1 MILHVL
7 DDEIGTAI
15 PIRDRAGIDR
25 CRILPEPH
33 HDTDLSILT
42 ITSHQR
48 RCRNPA
54 NAPGSRNMNGTKV
67 SPPWTSPRGEFL
79 LLLPRRPVTSPHRH
93 HHTFIV
99 TLLSFTLRISSLS
112 TADPHHPSLMR
123 ITINA
128 KWESLLKQLR
138 IYSLLLLSEPSL
150 PPGCREHF
158 HLQRN
163 TSLITFDMVVF
174 DPNSDLNKLV
184 LDWLIIE
191 GYRDAAVSF
200 ASELELDAQASQ
212 PSTSISESISN
223 PGKIDF
229 DSIHERMLIRES
241 IEAGRIDE
249 AVRRVNELDSEV
261 SVNVPVLSYPLRV
274 PAARIRNGN
283 DDRKQPSR

>member
-1 MILHVL
+1 
-7 DDEIGTAI
+7 
-15 PIRDRAGIDR
+15 
-25 CRILPEPH
+25 
-33 HDTDLSILT
+33 
-42 ITSHQR
+42 
-48 RCRNPA
+48 
-54 NAPGSRNMNGTKV
+54 
-67 SPPWTSPRGEFL
+67 
-79 LLLPRRPVTSPHRH
+79 
-93 HHTFIV
+93 
-99 TLLSFTLRISSLS
+99 
-112 TADPHHPSLMR
+112 MR

-138 IYSLLLLSEPSL
+138 IYSLLLLSELSL
-150 PPGCREHF
+150 PLGRREHL
-158 HLQRN
+158 HIQRN
-163 TSLITFDMVVF
+163 TSLITFDMLVF
-174 DPNSDLNKLV
+174 DLDSDLNKLV

-261 SVNVPVLSYPLRV
+261 SVNAPAFSYSLRA
-274 PAARIRNGN
+274 PAARPRNGN
-283 DDRKQPSR
+283 DDRKQHSR